1 MKVKIFEHV
10 FSNDERHGTL
20 EEIEG
25 KINRWLETSP
35 GVLIRDIKLSTCA
48 GTNHERAAPTNFA
61 ALCLVLYE
69 ERG

>member
-10 FSNDERHGTL
+10 FANDERHEGL
-20 EEIEG
+20 VQIED
-25 KINRWLETSP
+25 KINRWLASSP
-35 GVLIRDIKLSTCA
+35 GIVIRDIKLSTCA

-69 ERG
+69 ER